1 MDRKGERGPHGRKKV
16 YFFGE
21 ERKGGVRDSGLHSFS
36 NLTALPRRGRV
47 EIMNGGEGLESR
59 AKSVDNHR
67 RYFSP
72 TD

>member
-1 MDRKGERGPHGRKKV
+1 MDRKGGKRAPQGRKKL

-36 NLTALPRRGRV
+36 HLTALPRRGRV
-47 EIMNGGEGLESR
+47 EIMDGEGLKSR
-59 AKSVDNHR
+59 AKSVDNQR